1 MGFSGAENGEGLLT
15 NRIFRLPYWGS
26 TTKKL
31 KELYK
36 TPDEF
41 IKSWEEGREV
51 VENSYIEVDGK
62 QIPIRRILKN
72 NTNYVA
78 VRDLAAAVGYK
89 VSSKGNTA
97 VLNKA
102 E

>member
-1 MGFSGAENGEGLLT
+1 M
-15 NRIFRLPYWGS
+15 
-26 TTKKL
+26 
-31 KELYK
+31 
-36 TPDEF
+36 
-41 IKSWEEGREV
+41 

-72 NTNYVA
+72 NTNYIA